1 MHCYFCLLGQPQN
14 LFLNLYPPEVV
25 GPKGTLTHEKIL
37 PEATPGGFIE
47 ALVTEIITP
56 LNFWIQLR
64 GEKTH
69 MALETLMN
77 DMQ

>member
-1 MHCYFCLLGQPQN
+1 M
-14 LFLNLYPPEVV
+14 V
-25 GPKGTLTHEKIL
+25 GLKGTLTHEKIP
-37 PEATPGGFIE
+37 PEATPGGIIE
-47 ALVTEIITP
+47 VLVAEIFTP

-69 MALETLMN
+69 LALDTVMN